1 MEAILLSIQKKYLGK
16 ILTGEKTIEIR
27 KTRPNVSLP
36 FTVFFYETAADEG
49 AKRVLASG
57 ICDDIEVFRCI
68 DNLTTFIAGNVT
80 EQMEAFSCNGCISQQ
95 DLYEYGRDCANL
107 YGWHISQIKKMDCSL
122 SDFGIRKPPQSWQY
136 LKQLKNDI

>member
-1 MEAILLSIQKKYLGK
+1 MEAVLLSIQKKYLDK
-16 ILTGEKTIEIR
+16 ILSGEKTIEIR

-36 FTVFFYETAADEG
+36 FTVFFYETAADDG

-68 DNLTTFIAGNVT
+68 DNLTAFIAGSVT
-80 EQMEAFSCNGCISQQ
+80 EQMETFSRVGCISQQ

-107 YGWHISQIKKMDCSL
+107 YGWHISHIQKLDCAL
-122 SDFGIRKPPQSWQY
+122 SEYGIRKAPQSWQY
-136 LKQLKNDI
+136 IKNRK